1 MSYLVLSSLVYY
13 NSAPDKMVM
22 TMTLA
27 DGLGQGGAMQGLW
40 EVYYSHARTTSLLI
54 FANSK

>member
-40 EVYYSHARTTSLLI
+40 EVYYSHARTTSL
-54 FANSK
+54 